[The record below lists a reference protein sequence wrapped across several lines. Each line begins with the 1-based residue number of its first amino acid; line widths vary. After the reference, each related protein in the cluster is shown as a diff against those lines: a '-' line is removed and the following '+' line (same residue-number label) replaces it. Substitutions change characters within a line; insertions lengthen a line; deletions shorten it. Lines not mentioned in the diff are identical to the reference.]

1 MLEQIWEILTTL
13 TEDAQSAA
21 LSKSESLN
29 LDQNKGIV
37 SLNESF
43 INLTSA
49 TNLLKDAIEKRKLI
63 QLPYS
68 IQKIIHT
75 QLEAI
80 SKSLISLMNG
90 SDEIINLTQNIE
102 NLNLTIW
109 QYRLNDLSKEVLGYN
124 EKLNQLKQLESDV
137 KGLRTELKKGFN
149 VKSDLETILITSKEQ
164 LNELSK
170 NVEKSTLSEV
180 EVKKLLT
187 QLQESTQNVSSLL
200 MSAEQNQSTITQL
213 VASIKQANT
222 EAVNNKEEIQRLL
235 KTFEEISKVST
246 KGKEDQIALVQEL
259 NNQKQ
264 VINDLLG
271 DANRTGMAAA
281 YRNKTNWLILPLIFW
296 FIVFLASIGGLIY
309 IEKEYLVMLLDNNN
323 ISWAQLAPRLALNM
337 PFIWLGWFSAKQYG
351 YTSKLR
357 QDYAYKTT
365 SAMSF
370 EGYKRETSS
379 STPEMLNKLLDTAIK
394 NFGDN
399 PIRIYSSAE
408 THTSPLNE
416 ALERS
421 LNDKKFIDLIKAIIS
436 KVKP

>member
-264 VINDLLG
+264 VINDLF
-271 DANRTGMAAA
+271 
-281 YRNKTNWLILPLIFW
+281 LI
-296 FIVFLASIGGLIY
+296 V
-309 IEKEYLVMLLDNNN
+309 
-323 ISWAQLAPRLALNM
+323 
-337 PFIWLGWFSAKQYG
+337 
-351 YTSKLR
+351 
-357 QDYAYKTT
+357 
-365 SAMSF
+365 
-370 EGYKRETSS
+370 
-379 STPEMLNKLLDTAIK
+379 
-394 NFGDN
+394 
-399 PIRIYSSAE
+399 
-408 THTSPLNE
+408 
-416 ALERS
+416 
-421 LNDKKFIDLIKAIIS
+421 
-436 KVKP
+436 